1 MPVGK
6 TTDRTPRSGSSASA
20 NASAKGE
27 KSNSSSASSPM
38 PATGHRNISN
48 SNMTASNSRGGGNS
62 GNGHSVAESGQSG
75 TNNRGD
81 GPRSPPNTSHVPCKF
96 FRQGAC
102 QAGNACPF
110 SHDIGAAAENVCKYF
125 AKGNCKF
132 GPKCANIHV
141 LPDGRRVNY
150 GKHGLTLGNPALAIG
165 RQHHNPTAYNQTSTV
180 SALTF
185 SLNGEFNNPDFS
197 YEDSSSNQQGGA
209 GTPVQQTPNVNT
221 DIPAIDVPYPT
232 DAFSSPREEPGS
244 ARFGLGLS
252 PIGTGF
258 NVLDAPLPAS
268 FDSTGVSN
276 AALFPSG
283 PWPASVPS
291 KFGMESPLPSY
302 ASPDPRGSEALKML
316 HTSAFGGEKYL
327 STSNVMV
334 GGSPSANLLAVG
346 EEQFGRRTMH
356 MHSSRFTKP
365 KALSSSVPKGPVTVD
380 RDWDPEF
387 AFLEEDYVPQNLQD
401 LLTPAEKA
409 RRGSLR
415 ATDAEEPIGL
425 SGSYKYGS
433 PILSA
438 SPSRWG
444 LPFQRQKEEEE
455 AAAAAAAARAS
466 RVSAFG
472 VVGSP
477 LRNSSL
483 ASDMRTSALSAGLA
497 SSMGGKPLSGSFT
510 NSFSGG
516 GDGFSMLSHQL
527 RQTRLNDDTSRL
539 SGSPLGSSS
548 FSGLPSL
555 SVPSAPSGISGLIGL
570 TGSPGPSGLKE
581 RHINIPTATT
591 PTTRLTT
598 TIDEED
604 PSMLFDMEEH
614 EHDHQNPAAHKN
626 EGNNGINN
634 EHAAALDGKNEEKNI
649 AGAGVPKPA
658 TTTAGFSY
666 SAALKSK
673 AAPAVPVVVKKSAAP
688 SS

>member
-6 TTDRTPRSGSSASA
+6 TTDRNIRSGSSAAANVSTKAEKSVSSA
-20 NASAKGE
+20 TSPMASA
-27 KSNSSSASSPM
+27 SHRSINM
-38 PATGHRNISN
+38 ATGS
-48 SNMTASNSRGGGNS
+48 SRGGNGNS
-62 GNGHSVAESGQSG
+62 QSADGGQTG
-75 TNNRGD
+75 NNRAD

-150 GKHGLTLGNPALAIG
+150 GKHGLTLGNPSLAIG
-165 RQHHNPTAYNQTSTV
+165 RQHHNPTAYNQTNTV

-185 SLNGEFNNPDFS
+185 SLNGEFSSDFNFEEHS
-197 YEDSSSNQQGGA
+197 ASQQGG
-209 GTPVQQTPNVNT
+209 GTPVQKTINT

-232 DAFSSPREEPGS
+232 DAFGSPRDEPSS
-244 ARFGLGLS
+244 ARFGPGLS

-302 ASPDPRGSEALKML
+302 ASLDPRGSDALKML
-316 HTSAFGGEKYL
+316 HTSAFGGGGDKYL
-327 STSNVMV
+327 STSNVML
-334 GGSPSANLLAVG
+334 GGSPSTNLLAVG
-346 EEQFGRRTMH
+346 EEQFGRRA
-356 MHSSRFTKP
+356 MHSSRFSKP
-365 KALSSSVPKGPVTVD
+365 KVLSSSVPKGPATVD

-415 ATDAEEPIGL
+415 AVDAEEPTGL

-444 LPFQRQKEEEE
+444 PLFQRQKEEEE
-455 AAAAAAAARAS
+455 AAAAAAAARVN

-483 ASDMRTSALSAGLA
+483 ASEVRTSALSAGLA
-497 SSMGGKPLSGSFT
+497 SSLGGKPIGGSFT
-510 NSFSGG
+510 NSFGGG
-516 GDGFSMLSHQL
+516 GDGFSMLSQQL
-527 RQTRLNDDTSRL
+527 RQTRLNDDASRL

-548 FSGLPSL
+548 LAGLPPL
-555 SVPSAPSGISGLIGL
+555 SVLSGPSTISGLSGL
-570 TGSPGPSGLKE
+570 ASSPGLSGLKE
-581 RHINIPTATT
+581 RHINIPTTT
-591 PTTRLTT
+591 APTSRLTT

-614 EHDHQNPAAHKN
+614 EHENESNHKVKTSGHSTASESNAEEKKAPAAS
-626 EGNNGINN
+626 
-634 EHAAALDGKNEEKNI
+634 
-649 AGAGVPKPA
+649 KPA

-673 AAPAVPVVVKKSAAP
+673 AAPAVPVVVKKSAA
-688 SS
+688 SSS

>member
-20 NASAKGE
+20 NASAKAIAE
-27 KSNSSSASSPM
+27 EEEIAEMATLWQKAVSPELITV
-38 PATGHRNISN
+38 ATGR
-48 SNMTASNSRGGGNS
+48 A
-62 GNGHSVAESGQSG
+62 VL
-75 TNNRGD
+75 
-81 GPRSPPNTSHVPCKF
+81 P
-96 FRQGAC
+96 
-102 QAGNACPF
+102 
-110 SHDIGAAAENVCKYF
+110 
-125 AKGNCKF
+125 GNCKF

-221 DIPAIDVPYPT
+221 EIPAIDVPYPT

-316 HTSAFGGEKYL
+316 HTSAFGGDKYL
-327 STSNVMV
+327 STSNVMI

-346 EEQFGRRTMH
+346 EEQFGRRTLH

-539 SGSPLGSSS
+539 SGSPLGSS
-548 FSGLPSL
+548 
-555 SVPSAPSGISGLIGL
+555 L